1 MSDNTTDIH
10 RYDDIIKLPHHVSSV
25 HPHMPI
31 SDRAAQFAPFAAL
44 TGHGE
49 AIKETARLTDK
60 RVELDENA
68 KAILDEKL
76 RMVQEML
83 AQNPEITVTYFQPD
97 EKKAGGQYRSATG
110 SVKKIDLFN
119 HLIVM
124 TDGLRLPLS
133 EVFEIEG
140 DIFGYADYV

>member
-1 MSDNTTDIH
+1 
-10 RYDDIIKLPHHVSSV
+10 
-25 HPHMPI
+25 MPI

-124 TDGLRLPLS
+124 TDGLRIPLS

>member
-25 HPHMPI
+25 HPPMPI

-83 AQNPEITVTYFQPD
+83 AQNPEITITYFQPD

-124 TDGLRLPLS
+124 TDGLRIPLS